1 VVGEGEGVEKTGSFE
16 RERGLYT
23 WTVQLGLRWLVIEE
37 SERERGR
44 EGLGPVLLSRREWL
58 TCTVFCT
65 YLSKIPLSL
74 SASFAFV

>member
-1 VVGEGEGVEKTGSFE
+1 MVGEGEGVEKTGSFE

-37 SERERGR
+37 SARERER

-65 YLSKIPLSL
+65 YLSKLPLSI
-74 SASFAFV
+74 SVS

>member
-37 SERERGR
+37 SARERERER
-44 EGLGPVLLSRREWL
+44 D
-58 TCTVFCT
+58 
-65 YLSKIPLSL
+65 
-74 SASFAFV
+74 